1 ATLQLIIVT
10 GSVFVKSHQA
20 RWVLFDCSLL
30 FLVLSGGFSLTPNLT
45 QSNRPAPV
53 FLYASSIFIILA
65 YIFYINKL
73 I

>member
-1 ATLQLIIVT
+1 CLKTFPVAYLLSPYPHNLIFATLQLIIVT

-45 QSNRPAPV
+45 
-53 FLYASSIFIILA
+53 
-65 YIFYINKL
+65 
-73 I
+73 